1 MKVGE
6 LLEMVDETIAELKIA
21 VVSNQQRSFE
31 TPYTSME
38 FTQRAIEIDEDLRD
52 LEKIREY
59 LSTLDPEED
68 AENHLG
74 KEGLEK
80 LVKMLELL
88 RRSEAH
94 VY

>member
-6 LLEMVDETIAELKIA
+6 VLDLVEETIAELKIA

-38 FTQRAIEIDEDLRD
+38 FTQRAIEIDEDLKD
-52 LEKIREY
+52 LERIREY
-59 LSTLDPEED
+59 LSTLDPEDD
-68 AENHLG
+68 AEKHLG
-74 KEGLEK
+74 REGLEK
-80 LVKMLELL
+80 LVRMLELL
-88 RRSEAH
+88 RSSEAH

>member
-6 LLEMVDETIAELKIA
+6 LLEMVDETIAELRIA
-21 VVSNQQRSFE
+21 AVSNQQRSFE

-52 LEKIREY
+52 LEKIREH
-59 LSTLDPEED
+59 LNTLDPEED
-68 AENHLG
+68 AEKHLG
-74 KEGLEK
+74 TEGLEK

-88 RRSEAH
+88 KRSEAH